1 MLLISVT
8 LSLYEKNIPK
18 ATSNRKQLVKHYK
31 TAI

>member
-18 ATSNRKQLVKHYK
+18 AKKQHKTHIKH
-31 TAI
+31 